1 MNRDRKIA
9 PDEAWDA
16 VERMAL
22 DDEAKRIESL
32 SAGALDAELDR
43 QGFDPQALRAR
54 GAALAARLAKG
65 GNASEAQDVSG
76 PVPKLRAIARPWA
89 HARAIAWTAGA
100 ALAAAALAAIAMNR
114 TDGVVVNRDIGP
126 DTLDGDIAKK
136 PDPSPKEVATKLRYE
151 AYDLCDSTFWAAC
164 EKKLD
169 EAKNLDPAGESGLG
183 VQAARQAVSEGLMR
197 DGGPDMKPPK
207 PRVK

>member
-1 MNRDRKIA
+1 MNRDRKIP
-9 PDEAWDA
+9 PDQAWDA

-43 QGFDPQALRAR
+43 QGFWRP
-54 GAALAARLAKG
+54 GAAGARCGAGGSPGKG
-65 GNASEAQDVSG
+65 EEDASEAQDASG
-76 PVPKLRAIARPWA
+76 PVPKLRTMARPWA

-100 ALAAAALAAIAMNR
+100 ALAAAALAAVAMNR

-136 PDPSPKEVATKLRYE
+136 PEPSPKEVATKLRYE
-151 AYDLCDSTFWAAC
+151 AYDLVRLGRSGRRARKKSSTRRRASTPPARAAWASR
-164 EKKLD
+164 L
-169 EAKNLDPAGESGLG
+169 
-183 VQAARQAVSEGLMR
+183 R
-197 DGGPDMKPPK
+197 DRRYRKA
-207 PRVK
+207 